1 MHFLLEQGE
10 SSDNFNWGVR
20 RRLLSDE
27 RDESHGL
34 EKSPPQQARKS
45 DNHQTSKPVNIA
57 LLNNSLFPH
66 GTAPRNQSVR
76 AVLPVRTELSRPK
89 VVGR

>member
-1 MHFLLEQGE
+1 MVFGTYCSLVHFSFEQGE

-20 RRLLSDE
+20 RRLLSEE

-45 DNHQTSKPVNIA
+45 DNQQTNKPVTIT
-57 LLNNSLFPH
+57 LII
-66 GTAPRNQSVR
+66 
-76 AVLPVRTELSRPK
+76 
-89 VVGR
+89 